1 MAKKVPTEV
10 ALLGEWTKR
19 LGMQDWAISLFVNVD
34 PRDMTVENSLGC
46 TSWEESTKSAV
57 IQIVDPEELETLTR
71 SFDFEEVLVHELLH
85 LKTSLLS
92 SRESKEDL
100 QERVLH
106 QLIDD
111 LARAMIDIKKC
122 ERDKD
127 GKVSDIR

>member
-57 IQIVDPEELETLTR
+57 IQIVDPEELETLAR

-122 ERDKD
+122 ERNKD

>member
-122 ERDKD
+122 ERNKD